1 MSNKTKVPVT
11 AAARLKNDYLRLKKE
26 PIPLVYAEVRTFKN
40 VEFRPNDHL
49 WSLSQNSLFLARSG
63 KSSMLALLHS
73 WTERHA
79 IRRGLL
85 SWRIK
90 ISKRVPF

>member
-49 WSLSQNSLFLARSG
+49 WSLSQNS
-63 KSSMLALLHS
+63 
-73 WTERHA
+73 
-79 IRRGLL
+79 
-85 SWRIK
+85 
-90 ISKRVPF
+90 ISF